1 MNLNTSIPK
10 NIFSGYWRSGH
21 CQGIVVDTARQYI
34 YYSFTT
40 ELVKTDMQ
48 GNLIGTAKGLL
59 GHLGCIAFND
69 ADGKVYGS
77 LEYKNDSIGKSI
89 LRTLG
94 VSAQLED
101 AFYIAVFDVD
111 KIDRVGMDATADGV
125 MKTVYLKEVVDDF
138 KATVSYNGAEIVH
151 RYGCSGIDGTTFA
164 PIPGSG
170 SDNKYLMVAYGVYGD
185 NSRDDNDHQVIL
197 CYDIAD
203 WDSYAQPLV
212 QTAMHKSGPAAPMK
226 KFFVYTGN
234 TNYGVQNLE
243 YDAYTDTIL
252 MAVYRG
258 GKEQYPSYKFFAV
271 DGSKTPVKQPLKGLT
286 EEGEVLQLA
295 PMGLYHEASNTCGWY
310 FPYGTTGMYSF
321 GDGTYYFSEDGR
333 NENGWYTNIR
343 LYRWNAEKPFEIVE

>member
-1 MNLNTSIPK
+1 MNTVIPQ
-10 NIFSGYWRSGH
+10 NIFSGYWKGGH
-21 CQGIVVDTARQYI
+21 CQGIAVDTEHKYI

-40 ELVKTDMQ
+40 ELVKTDLQ

-59 GHLGCIAFND
+59 GHLGCIAFNE

-77 LEYKNDSIGKSI
+77 LEYKNDAIGKSI
-89 LRTLG
+89 LKYLG
-94 VSAQLED
+94 SSAQIED

-111 KIDRVGMDATADGV
+111 KINRVGMDATTDGV

-138 KATVSYNGAEIVH
+138 KATVEYNGRQVEH

-164 PIPGSG
+164 PMPGSG
-170 SDNKYLMVAYGVYGD
+170 EEKKYLFVAYGVYGD
-185 NSRDDNDHQVIL
+185 NSRIDNDHQVIL

-203 WDSYAQPLV
+203 WDKYAQPLE
-212 QTAMHKSGPAAPMK
+212 QSAMHRSGPEMPMK
-226 KFFVYTGN
+226 KLFVYTGN

-243 YDAYTDTIL
+243 YDAHTDTIL

-258 GKEQYPSYKFFAV
+258 SKEQYPNHKFFAV
-271 DGSKTPVKQPLKGLT
+271 DGSKAPVRQKLKGLD

-295 PMGLYHEASNTCGWY
+295 KMGLHHEASGIYGWY

-321 GDGTYYFSEDGR
+321 ADGTYYFSKDGR
-333 NENGWYTNIR
+333 NENGWYTDVK
-343 LYRWNAEKPFEIVE
+343 LYRWNEEKPFEIVE